1 MKLLGLPI
9 FASLVLG
16 CTATVRTAPAE
27 PRQPP
32 PPPPSGPVVTAPP
45 PAPSQHPAY
54 LHALT
59 DLRHARG
66 FLAKPAGAM
75 VKWDEKRAIHELD
88 EAIREIKEASID
100 DGKNLEDHPPID
112 AALVWGDRLHKS
124 LELVESARRD
134 VNEKEDNAF
143 ARGLEGR
150 AIGHID
156 GAARDIKEGIE
167 DANHMPPAPPPVAVN
182 EHPAYLHAI
191 TDLRLARAL
200 LEKPARPDVK
210 WDEQNAIREI
220 DGALKEIKEAAIDDG
235 KPLSDHPAV
244 DAKLNHRDRLK
255 QAMELLRKS
264 AKDVEEKEDNA
275 FAKGLRG
282 RAVGHI
288 HNAEHAV
295 HEAVEDRKE
304 DKKEDKKHG
313 H

>member
-1 MKLLGLPI
+1 MKLPI
-9 FASLVLG
+9 LASLALVACTG
-16 CTATVRTAPAE
+16 TATVQSTG

-32 PPPPSGPVVTAPP
+32 PPPPSSGPPPTVVTAPP

-75 VKWDEKRAIHELD
+75 VKWDERRAIHEID

-100 DGKNLEDHPPID
+100 DGKNLDDHPPVD
-112 AALVWGDRLHKS
+112 AGIVWGDRLHKS

-143 ARGLEGR
+143 ARGLKGR

-156 GAARDIKEGIE
+156 SAARDIKEGIE
-167 DANHMPPAPPPVAVN
+167 DSGHMPPPPPPPPVAD
-182 EHPAYLHAI
+182 HPAYLHAI
-191 TDLRLARAL
+191 SDLRHARAL

-220 DGALKEIKEAAIDDG
+220 DAALKEIKEAAIDDG
-235 KPLSDHPAV
+235 KPLSEHPAI
-244 DAKLNHRDRLK
+244 DAKINHRDRLK
-255 QAMELLRKS
+255 QAMELLKKS

-295 HEAVEDRKE
+295 HEAVEDRK
-304 DKKEDKKHG
+304 DDKKHG